1 MQKLAHT
8 VQISFAEHALLHD
21 QNQMLTRMNNEA
33 KVRKSTK
40 LVVLG
45 KVKVMSFENIELAR
59 AARATK
65 DAMKGKGK
73 RVRKR
78 KSATLEADEP
88 ETELEAEAEPKV
100 AHPTKEVITGKK
112 KRGRKRKSAVHESD
126 EPGPEQGLTQ
136 TIEAPEP

>member
-1 MQKLAHT
+1 MQRLAHT
-8 VQISFAEHALLHD
+8 AQISFAEHTLLHD
-21 QNQMLTRMNNEA
+21 QNQMLTRMTNEA

-45 KVKVMSFENIELAR
+45 KVKVMSFEDIQLAR

-73 RVRKR
+73 RGRKR
-78 KSATLEADEP
+78 KSATLEAE
-88 ETELEAEAEPKV
+88 
-100 AHPTKEVITGKK
+100 EVITGKK
-112 KRGRKRKSAVHESD
+112 KRGRKRKSAVQESD